1 MRYALCEFMDI
12 RAIPPEAV
20 SDLSVSLPPL
30 RQEKILSLR
39 DERKRLQSLAA
50 GLLSRRLL
58 ASVGVSDTLLQYAEN
73 GKPFIRD
80 CPEWHISLSHS
91 GDFAA
96 CALSRAPIAADIQR
110 HNGVYES
117 ILRTGYAPAERAF
130 CAAAP
135 NREQAFYDL
144 WCRKEC
150 KAKLRAYA
158 HLRDIDALTPE
169 PGFQYW
175 EYGIPGYGCAVYGR
189 AKRTP
194 IAVEYDYA

>member
-1 MRYALCEFMDI
+1 MCFCQFMSI
-12 RAIPPEAV
+12 RTIPLEAV
-20 SDLSVSLPPL
+20 PALIASLPPL
-30 RQEKILSLR
+30 RREKILRLR

-58 ASVGVSDTLLQYAEN
+58 EWSGVSDTLLQYEQN

-80 CPEWHISLSHS
+80 CPDWHISLSHS
-91 GDFAA
+91 GEFAV
-96 CALSRAPIAADIQR
+96 CALSRSPVAVDIQR
-110 HNGVYES
+110 HGGILES
-117 ILRTGYAPAERAF
+117 VLRTGYTPAERAF

-169 PGFQYW
+169 TGFQYW
-175 EYGIPGYGCAVYGR
+175 EYAIPGYSCALYG
-189 AKRTP
+189 AADCP
-194 IAVEYDYA
+194 PAAVE